1 MSKNHNITKMP
12 YAKWLEQ
19 SLSDISALPIRG
31 IAIVGIT
38 EGGDA
43 YTNYYNTSMA
53 DKLVLAGLI
62 NQDAM
67 FDSMAA
73 NGIIDYDYPE
83 DNDEDDE
90 TDDVKEDD
98 V

>member
-1 MSKNHNITKMP
+1 MSKNHNSTEMP
-12 YAKWLEQ
+12 YAKWREQ

-73 NGIIDYDYPE
+73 NGIIDYE
-83 DNDEDDE
+83 DDEDDE

>member
-1 MSKNHNITKMP
+1 MSKNHNITEMP

-53 DKLVLAGLI
+53 DKLVLSGLI

-73 NGIIDYDYPE
+73 NGIIEY
-83 DNDEDDE
+83 EDDDE
-90 TDDVKEDD
+90 EAEDVKEDE
-98 V
+98 

>member
-1 MSKNHNITKMP
+1 MSENHNITEMP

-73 NGIIDYDYPE
+73 NGIIDYE
-83 DNDEDDE
+83 DDDEDDE

>member
-1 MSKNHNITKMP
+1 M
-12 YAKWLEQ
+12 
-19 SLSDISALPIRG
+19 
-31 IAIVGIT
+31 
-38 EGGDA
+38 
-43 YTNYYNTSMA
+43 
-53 DKLVLAGLI
+53 VLAGLI

-73 NGIIDYDYPE
+73 NGIIDYEAP
-83 DNDEDDE
+83 DEDDE

>member
-1 MSKNHNITKMP
+1 MSKNHNITEMP

-31 IAIVGIT
+31 IAIVGII

-62 NQDAM
+62 NQDAI

-73 NGIIDYDYPE
+73 NGIIDYEAP
-83 DNDEDDE
+83 DEYDE